1 MFLGQQHFI
10 KSRPDFPFATDV
22 RQSHSPGSEYSQGA
36 HSIGRTGIGDAI
48 LTQVKPL
55 SPVVAP
61 DAGCR
66 RLVFQ
71 ERQREAQ
78 QARAAAMKPYH
89 QFRAMLRFRQ
99 TFEESLTHLTSCK
112 ALPDIATP
120 PIDDPWS

>member
-1 MFLGQQHFI
+1 
-10 KSRPDFPFATDV
+10 
-22 RQSHSPGSEYSQGA
+22 
-36 HSIGRTGIGDAI
+36 
-48 LTQVKPL
+48 VKPL

-71 ERQREAQ
+71 ERQHEAQ
-78 QARAAAMKPYH
+78 RARAEAMKPYS
-89 QFRAMLRFRQ
+89 QFHAMLKFRQ
-99 TFEESLTHLTSCK
+99 AFEQSLFHLTSCK